1 MISVREKSNDVEF
14 FKTLKEQGAA
24 RTVPKW
30 LELNAEKLT
39 GKVIALPSRD
49 DIDLTIEE
57 HLIVEYY
64 SR

>member
-1 MISVREKSNDVEF
+1 MD
-14 FKTLKEQGAA
+14 
-24 RTVPKW
+24 
-30 LELNAEKLT
+30 AEKLT
-39 GKVIALPSRD
+39 GKVVALPTRG

>member
-1 MISVREKSNDVEF
+1 MISVREKSGDVEF

-30 LELNAEKLT
+30 LELDAEKLT
-39 GKVIALPSRD
+39 GKVVALPTRD
-49 DIDLTIEE
+49 DVDLTIEE